1 MGFSDELQTLL
12 EKYGAFASK
21 AEDESDQASSNLP
34 EAVSTSE
41 EASDTGKLETAGNST
56 SGASDTTTTE
66 SDPSTEGRLRD
77 TIVEAIRDALHYKE
91 AAPETNP
98 VEEFLNRPDG
108 PLARRRARNTRK
120 DG

>member
-1 MGFSDELQTLL
+1 MGFSEELQTLL
-12 EKYGAFASK
+12 EKYGAFAPK
-21 AEDESDQASSNLP
+21 AEDKTDQVTNNPP
-34 EAVSTSE
+34 EAVSNSE
-41 EASDTGKLETAGNST
+41 ETFDTGKLETAGNST
-56 SGASDTTTTE
+56 PEASDTTTTE